1 MLGRI
6 NFLVATFYEAKRV
19 PQHSIMGEQ
28 AEQQPV
34 AVAANAS
41 DNNENR

>member
-1 MLGRI
+1 MMSKLFRI
-6 NFLVATFYEAKRV
+6 TMFQYEAKRV